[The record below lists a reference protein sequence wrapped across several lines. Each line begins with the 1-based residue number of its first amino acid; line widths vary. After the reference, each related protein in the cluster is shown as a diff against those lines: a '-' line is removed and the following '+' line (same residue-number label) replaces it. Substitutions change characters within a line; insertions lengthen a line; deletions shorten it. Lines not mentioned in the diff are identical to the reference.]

1 MGPFP
6 GFGPWENQPNSDHAC
21 IHPANQWKRSV
32 LHCRT
37 VFACKCFSLEQLPT
51 LGVEVQLEAC
61 ALSLLPLQGL
71 PQHVAE
77 PHWAVLLKF
86 GLHPCLC
93 LRPLLAVRKYLFKD
107 GSAKAERLCGY
118 TALHGPCHPLPFDYN
133 RSQPSLHEH
142 QVCSEL
148 VTECLQAGLFF
159 FFFFGLATIYTA
171 WKQRRLLG
179 VALELMAGD
188 PSWLW

>member
-6 GFGPWENQPNSDHAC
+6 GFGPWENQSNSEHAC

-32 LHCRT
+32 LHWRT

-51 LGVEVQLEAC
+51 LGVEVQGQLEAC

-86 GLHPCLC
+86 GLHPCPC
-93 LRPLLAVRKYLFKD
+93 LRSLLAVRKIFLKM
-107 GSAKAERLCGY
+107 AQLRLRGCV
-118 TALHGPCHPLPFDYN
+118 AILPCVGPATHCPL
-133 RSQPSLHEH
+133 
-142 QVCSEL
+142 
-148 VTECLQAGLFF
+148 
-159 FFFFGLATIYTA
+159 TIIGHTTS
-171 WKQRRLLG
+171 
-179 VALELMAGD
+179 
-188 PSWLW
+188 SW

>member
-1 MGPFP
+1 MVG
-6 GFGPWENQPNSDHAC
+6 GTIPWVWALGKSANSEHAC

-51 LGVEVQLEAC
+51 LGVEVQGQLEAC

-71 PQHVAE
+71 TQHVAE

-118 TALHGPCHPLPFDYN
+118 TALRGPCHPLPFDYN
-133 RSQPSLHEH
+133 RSHDLL
-142 QVCSEL
+142 L
-148 VTECLQAGLFF
+148 VTA
-159 FFFFGLATIYTA
+159 
-171 WKQRRLLG
+171 
-179 VALELMAGD
+179 
-188 PSWLW
+188 